1 MDQTFQRRQDER
13 SLSELFSDA
22 TRESSELVRKEIEL
36 AKLEITDTIAQVKAG
51 IVSLMIAVPLLF
63 AGLLVLLVAV
73 VLGIDRFLQQPWLSA
88 LLVGSAV
95 TLTGLL
101 ALAGGRRRV
110 QQVDLMPHQSA
121 ESLRDD
127 KDMLQRHLGQGR

>member
-22 TRESSELVRKEIEL
+22 TRESGELVRKEIEL

>member
-1 MDQTFQRRQDER
+1 
-13 SLSELFSDA
+13 
-22 TRESSELVRKEIEL
+22 
-36 AKLEITDTIAQVKAG
+36 
-51 IVSLMIAVPLLF
+51 MIAVPLLF
-63 AGLLVLLVAV
+63 AGLLVLLFAV

-95 TLTGLL
+95 TMTGLL

-110 QQVDLMPHQSA
+110 QHVDLMPHQSA